1 MSRQLSKDFTSN
13 EFACPCCKKRSVSP
27 ALIILLQKLRDWV
40 GEPIHISKGG
50 GVRCEKYNKK
60 IGGYDKSAHING
72 EAVDIHCYETDI
84 YKLALMSNL
93 LKFPRI
99 GIAPFSHYIHV
110 DVVKPH
116 PSKYWV
122 YDKTGFIKYFKSPK
136 TIDDVIYFCEL
147 LSHGQK

>member
-1 MSRQLSKDFTSN
+1 MRLSEDFTSK
-13 EFACPCCKKRSVSP
+13 EFNCPCCGKNSVSP
-27 ALIILLQKLRDWV
+27 TLINLLQRLREWV
-40 GEPIHISKGG
+40 GEPIYISKGG

-60 IGGYDKSAHING
+60 IGGYEKSPHLTG
-72 EAVDIHCYETDI
+72 EAADIHCKNTDI
-84 YKLALMSNL
+84 YKLALMANL

-136 TIDDVIYFCEL
+136 TIDNAIDFAKMLAGE
-147 LSHGQK
+147 